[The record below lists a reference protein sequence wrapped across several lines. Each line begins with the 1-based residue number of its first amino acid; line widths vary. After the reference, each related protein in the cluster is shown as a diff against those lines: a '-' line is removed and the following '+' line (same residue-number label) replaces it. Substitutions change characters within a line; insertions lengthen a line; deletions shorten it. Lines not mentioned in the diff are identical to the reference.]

1 MFLEKD
7 MKDLIKDTIG
17 KIKKQHILPES
28 KWKYLARKYGVWFLF
43 VLVVIFGG
51 VSLSAA
57 AYLLSSLDWDLYNF
71 MHQNRVGYLLSIFPY
86 FWAVLVGTFIIGAFF
101 DMRKT
106 ETGYRFSWLKISL
119 VTIGSILVLGAV
131 MFFAGLGGR
140 FNSMMASGV
149 PYYGQHMMVT
159 KESQW
164 MQPQD
169 GFLAGTIN
177 STSNVV
183 LVVSDLNGKVWNVDF
198 DENTLI
204 RPSANVSK
212 GQMIKI
218 IGTQSGSDTFQATEI
233 RPWIGGGMMG
243 GVGGQRNGMGTGR
256 GMMRGN

>member
-1 MFLEKD
+1 
-7 MKDLIKDTIG
+7 MKDLIKDTIV
-17 KIKKQHILPES
+17 KIKKEHILPES

-57 AYLLSSLDWDLYNF
+57 AYLLSSLDWDLYRF

-86 FWAVLVGTFIIGAFF
+86 FWAVLAGAFIIGAFF

-119 VTIGSILVLGAV
+119 ITFGSILVLGAV

-140 FNSMMASGV
+140 FNSMMANGV

-164 MQPQD
+164 MQPQN
-169 GFLAGTIN
+169 GLLAGT
-177 STSNVV
+177 VV
-183 LVVSDLNGKVWNVDF
+183 ASSDKSLILNDLIGKKWDIKIGN
-198 DENTLI
+198 ETLI
-204 RPSANVSK
+204 RPIADISQ
-212 GQMIKI
+212 GQMIKV
-218 IGTQSGSDTFQATEI
+218 IGKKMTDDQFEASEI

-243 GVGGQRNGMGTGR
+243 GVGGGQRNGMGAGR